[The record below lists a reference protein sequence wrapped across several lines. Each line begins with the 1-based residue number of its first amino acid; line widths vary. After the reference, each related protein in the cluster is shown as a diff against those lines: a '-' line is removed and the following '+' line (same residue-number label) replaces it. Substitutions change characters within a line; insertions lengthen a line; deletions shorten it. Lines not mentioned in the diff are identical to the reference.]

1 MAWKDNLLDGRYR
14 NVALEVI
21 SCEESGGHDVAR
33 HAYPYRPGIEAED
46 LGLKERT
53 FHFSVAFWGDDY
65 ETPLMALTKALSMEG
80 IGELVHPVWGSIW
93 VQPTDWSSVF
103 QAEDPDYVAI
113 KITFVEA
120 AKPTELFIRQ
130 TPTLVAE
137 AALIADEPVL
147 EHATNAL
154 DSSIDKLKSSLPLD
168 QLNAMS
174 SLMNDTLG
182 GIQGEITGA
191 IRTVQNAIDAPRA
204 WAGEMLDSVYGVVS
218 PLRLNPSNLFGG
230 WRNLLSDAQRIG
242 RMPKQIKTGSLSS
255 NTGASVPVNT
265 ASITAHP
272 RDVQTVQR
280 FVQAGSAAA
289 LASSAA
295 TVLVAEAKAPTLTP
309 PQIEQMVGDV
319 RSEIMNA
326 VEALQNDT
334 EANTVASEEAG
345 ERLLQYRPVVE
356 ALKTLALA
364 VQDAGRAVLLRRPP
378 LINREVPFPA
388 NLRLLAHHWYGDH
401 SRAEELMRLNPQIRN
416 PNDIHTAEV
425 LRAYAK

>member
-33 HAYPYRPGIEAED
+33 HSYPYRPGIETED

-65 ETPLMALTKALSMEG
+65 ETPLTALTKALSMEG

-154 DSSIDKLKSSLPLD
+154 DSTIDKLKSSLPLD

-174 SLMNDTLG
+174 SLMNDTLSG
-182 GIQGEITGA
+182 VQGEITGA

-230 WRNLLSDAQRIG
+230 WRGLLSDAQRIG

-255 NTGASVPVNT
+255 STGTSVPVNT
-265 ASITAHP
+265 ASNTAHP

-378 LINREVPFPA
+378 LINREVPFPT

-425 LRAYAK
+425 IRAYAK